1 MLDLDPSAVI
11 CTPFFQKKRIEKC
24 VVSDQT
30 LNNQLINNNQSV
42 ALSAPVF
49 DQDQIQTGVVE
60 AEFSMQ
66 DYGVVESVK
75 SVVEGNQQKDTPATN
90 QPIVQQPQV
99 NSRCGR

>member
-1 MLDLDPSAVI
+1 MH
-11 CTPFFQKKRIEKC
+11 PFFQKKWIEKC

-30 LNNQLINNNQSV
+30 WWPRQLKNNNQSV

>member
-1 MLDLDPSAVI
+1 M
-11 CTPFFQKKRIEKC
+11 
-24 VVSDQT
+24 
-30 LNNQLINNNQSV
+30 

-75 SVVEGNQQKDTPATN
+75 LPHVVEGNQQKDTPATN

-99 NSRCGR
+99 NSRCGHESFFNFIYVKM

>member
-1 MLDLDPSAVI
+1 M
-11 CTPFFQKKRIEKC
+11 
-24 VVSDQT
+24 
-30 LNNQLINNNQSV
+30 

-66 DYGVVESVK
+66 DHGENNK

-99 NSRCGR
+99 NGRCGRLSFFNFIYIKMWSDPW